1 MIKFPGGGFLK
12 LLHAFLMLLVHLS
25 PALGFISG
33 AGVGDANNIR
43 CLEGERQALL
53 EFKKG
58 LVDDYGELSS
68 WRSEDEHKNCCNWE
82 GVHCDSQTGH
92 VLELEVHDLRGM
104 IKPSILELPY
114 LTTLDLSENDF
125 NQSHIPEFICSLSNL
140 TYLDLSYA
148 NLSGSFPHQL
158 GNLSHLQYLYLDG
171 NDLKINE
178 NLKWLSHLSSLE
190 FLDLSY
196 TNLSAANDWLEVV
209 SHLLNLRSLVLM
221 SCDLPPMSFS
231 SLPSFNYSKSFTS
244 LENLD
249 LGSNRLNGGIP
260 KFVGDICTLRELY
273 LVDTTLKGQLVDL
286 INSLSGCAKDSL
298 EVLFLAYNQ
307 ISGLWPNNFGI
318 IFPLLRRIYLRRNNI
333 SGTLP
338 KTIGN
343 LFKLEY
349 LAVTSNCLRGVISE
363 TLFSNLSKL
372 HYLDLSKNSLTL
384 EFSSQWVPTFQL
396 NFIILNSCKLGPRFP
411 NWIQTQKKIIILDIS
426 DAKISDTIPAEW
438 FTHLPPILAYLNL
451 SCNQI
456 YGRLPNMLTK
466 FVNDGLAI
474 DLSANQI
481 RGRLPLFS
489 TKVMTLNLSKNRF
502 SGSISSLCKIS
513 SGFLTYLD
521 LSENRLSGQLPN
533 CFMHW
538 RKLVILNLA
547 SNNFSG
553 EVPSSLGLLTQL
565 ETLSLSKNSFY
576 GDLPLSMK
584 NCSSLSFVGLG
595 NNRFFGQVPA
605 WIGESLPLL
614 NILILRSNNLNGSI
628 PLHMCWLKDLHIL
641 DLSLNDIS
649 GTIPQCLN
657 NFTAMT
663 QIGSSSSYIIHSYD
677 FKFVDN
683 IYNNMT
689 FLYKREFV
697 DNARLMLKRKEY
709 KYDKILGLLKIIDL
723 SSNKLMGKLPD
734 EISNLL
740 QLVGLNVSRN
750 NLVGEIPQTIGQMK
764 QLESLDLSRNQFSGK
779 IPYSMSDL
787 NFLSDIDLSYNN
799 LSGKI
804 PTSTQLQSFKASDF
818 IGNPTLC
825 GPPLIQKCPG
835 EEVPNQSHQADYG
848 NKDDEDEFGK
858 LFYVGAGFGFAISFW
873 GVCGSLLLK
882 RSWRHAYFL
891 LLDNMKD
898 WLYVTTAVNIARLR
912 RNFQRQG

>member
-1 MIKFPGGGFLK
+1 MHVRV
-12 LLHAFLMLLVHLS
+12 LLAPEIFDGTSKEDDFVPYRLVPLAFSIPVV
-25 PALGFISG
+25 
-33 AGVGDANNIR
+33 VGDANNIR

-58 LVDDYGELSS
+58 LVDDYGKLSS

-82 GVHCDSQTGH
+82 GVHCDNQTGH

-104 IKPSILELPY
+104 ISPSILELPY
-114 LTTLDLSENDF
+114 LTSLDLSGNDF
-125 NQSHIPEFICSLSNL
+125 NQSHIPKFICSLSNL
-140 TYLDLSYA
+140 TYLDLSLA
-148 NLSGSFPHQL
+148 NLNGSFPDQL
-158 GNLSHLQYLYLDG
+158 GNLSHLQQLYLNR

-178 NLKWLSHLSSLE
+178 NLEWLSHLSSLE
-190 FLDLSY
+190 YLDLSH
-196 TNLSAANDWLEVV
+196 TNLRAANDWLEVE
-209 SHLLNLRSLVLM
+209 SSPKFKKLGLV
-221 SCDLPPMSFS
+221 DI
-231 SLPSFNYSKSFTS
+231 
-244 LENLD
+244 
-249 LGSNRLNGGIP
+249 IP
-260 KFVGDICTLRELY
+260 KFLGDICSLRELY
-273 LVDTTLKGQLVDL
+273 LSNITLKGQLVDL
-286 INSLSGCAKDSL
+286 LNNLPGCAKDSL
-298 EVLFLAYNQ
+298 EILSLPSNQ

-318 IFPLLRRIYLRRNNI
+318 LFPLLKEINLRHNNI
-333 SGTLP
+333 SGTVP

-343 LFKLEY
+343 LYNLNY

-363 TLFSNLSKL
+363 AFFSNLSKL
-372 HYLDLSKNSLTL
+372 KYLDLSKNSLTL

-396 NFIILNSCKLGPRFP
+396 NFIILCSFKLGPRFP
-411 NWIQTQKKIIILDIS
+411 NWIQTQTKIIMLDIS
-426 DAKISDTIPAEW
+426 DAQISDTIPAEW
-438 FTHLPPILAYLNL
+438 FTDLPPTLAYLNL

-481 RGRLPLFS
+481 RGQLPLFP
-489 TKVMTLNLSKNRF
+489 TKVMMLNLSKNRF
-502 SGSISSLCKIS
+502 SGTISSLCKIS
-513 SGFLTYLD
+513 SGFLSYLD

-538 RKLVILNLA
+538 RKL
-547 SNNFSG
+547 
-553 EVPSSLGLLTQL
+553 L
-565 ETLSLSKNSFY
+565 ETLSLSNNSFY
-576 GDLPLSMK
+576 GDLPLPMK
-584 NCSSLSFVGLG
+584 NCSSLSFVDLG

-614 NILILRSNNLNGSI
+614 NILILHSNNLNGSI

-663 QIGSSSSYIIHSYD
+663 QIGNSSSDIFHRYY

-683 IYNNMT
+683 MYTNIT
-689 FLYKREFV
+689 FYYEREFV
-697 DNARLMLKRKEY
+697 DNARLMLKRREY

-723 SSNKLMGKLPD
+723 SSNKLIGKLPD
-734 EISNLL
+734 EISSLL

-750 NLVGEIPQTIGQMK
+750 KLVGEIPQTIGQMK
-764 QLESLDLSRNQFSGK
+764 QLQSLDLSRNQFSSK
-779 IPYSMSDL
+779 IPSSMSEL

-835 EEVPNQSHQADYG
+835 EEVPNQSHQAHYG

-858 LFYVGAGFGFAISFW
+858 WFYVGTGFGFAISFW
-873 GVCGSLLLK
+873 GVCGSLLLN

-891 LLDNMKD
+891 LLDNMKN

-912 RNFQRQG
+912 RNFQRQ

>member
-1 MIKFPGGGFLK
+1 MTMIKFLGGGFLK

-25 PALGFISG
+25 LVLGFISG
-33 AGVGDANNIR
+33 ARVGDANNIR

-53 EFKKG
+53 EFKKV
-58 LVDDYGELSS
+58 LVDDYGKLSS

-82 GVHCDSQTGH
+82 GVHCDNQTGH
-92 VLELEVHDLRGM
+92 VLELEVHYLRGM
-104 IKPSILELPY
+104 ISPSILELPY
-114 LTTLDLSENDF
+114 LTSLDLRGHDF

-140 TYLDLSYA
+140 TFLDLSLA
-148 NLSGSFPHQL
+148 NLSGSFPDQL
-158 GNLSHLQYLYLDG
+158 GNLSHLQQLHLNR
-171 NDLKINE
+171 NDLKVNE
-178 NLKWLSHLSSLE
+178 NLEWLSHLSSLE
-190 FLDLSY
+190 YLDLSD
-196 TNLSAANDWLEVV
+196 TNLRAANDWLEVV
-209 SHLLNLRSLVLM
+209 SHLPNLKSLFL
-221 SCDLPPMSFS
+221 STCDLPPMSFS

-244 LENLD
+244 LESLS
-249 LGSNRLNGGIP
+249 LSSNQLNGSILKFLGGI
-260 KFVGDICTLRELY
+260 CSLRQLY
-273 LVDTTLKGQLVDL
+273 LGNTTLKGQLVDL
-286 INSLSGCAKDSL
+286 LNNLSGCAKDSL
-298 EVLFLAYNQ
+298 EGLSLPSNQ

-318 IFPLLRRIYLRRNNI
+318 LFPLLKEINLRNNSI

-343 LFKLEY
+343 LYNLNY

-363 TLFSNLSKL
+363 AFFSNLSKL
-372 HYLDLSKNSLTL
+372 KYLDLSKNSLTL

-396 NFIILNSCKLGPRFP
+396 NFIILDSIKLGPRFP
-411 NWIQTQKKIIILDIS
+411 NWIQTQTKIIMLDIS
-426 DAKISDTIPAEW
+426 DAQISDTIPAEW
-438 FTHLPPILAYLNL
+438 FTDLPPTLAYLNL

-456 YGRLPNMLTK
+456 YGWLPNMLTK
-466 FVNDGLAI
+466 FENEGLAI

-481 RGRLPLFS
+481 RGRLPLFP
-489 TKVMTLNLSKNRF
+489 TKVMMLNLSKNRF
-502 SGSISSLCKIS
+502 SGTISSLCKIS
-513 SGFLTYLD
+513 SGFLSYLD

-553 EVPSSLGLLTQL
+553 EVPSSFALLTQL
-565 ETLSLSKNSFY
+565 ETLSLSNNSFY
-576 GDLPLSMK
+576 GDLPLPMK
-584 NCSSLSFVGLG
+584 NCSSLSFVDLG

-614 NILILRSNNLNGSI
+614 NILILHSNNLNGSI

-663 QIGSSSSYIIHSYD
+663 QIGNSSSDIFHRYY
-677 FKFVDN
+677 FKFVDTM
-683 IYNNMT
+683 YTNMT
-689 FLYKREFV
+689 FVYEKEFV
-697 DNARLMLKRKEY
+697 DNARLMLKRREY

-734 EISNLL
+734 EISSLL

-750 NLVGEIPQTIGQMK
+750 KLVGEIPQTIGQMK
-764 QLESLDLSRNQFSGK
+764 QLQSLDLSRNQFSGK
-779 IPYSMSDL
+779 IPSSMSEL

-818 IGNPTLC
+818 
-825 GPPLIQKCPG
+825 
-835 EEVPNQSHQADYG
+835 
-848 NKDDEDEFGK
+848 
-858 LFYVGAGFGFAISFW
+858 
-873 GVCGSLLLK
+873 
-882 RSWRHAYFL
+882 
-891 LLDNMKD
+891 
-898 WLYVTTAVNIARLR
+898 TTRKKT
-912 RNFQRQG
+912 